1 MFRKLFEEALEKEAQ
16 KRDVFINEFRVSSGN
31 HEELFSSYNIPYDEI
46 ISFSGS
52 SGVGDENLDM
62 PAFTNFFLNDGDAQ
76 AAIFIKDTVFEED
89 DEHNHLWKYI
99 MLIHEIGHVND
110 FRKSKYLNWKKR
122 ECDIVMSESFAEIY
136 SIKYFSRR
144 TDRYH
149 RSCRGQLALRILGF
163 EHYGDDYK
171 SIFQQILK
179 TYPRKKLIQWSRSIH
194 TNV

>member
-16 KRDVFINEFRVSSGN
+16 KRDVFINEFRISSDS

-46 ISFSGS
+46 ISFSAS
-52 SGVGDENLDM
+52 SDVGGENLEM

-76 AAIFIKDTVFEED
+76 AAIFIKDTFFEED
-89 DEHNHLWKYI
+89 DEYNHLWKYI

-122 ECDIVMSESFAEIY
+122 ECNIVMAESFAEIY

-144 TDRYH
+144 DDQYH
-149 RSCRGQLALRILGF
+149 RLCRALLAQRILGF
-163 EHYGDDYK
+163 ENYGNVYK

-179 TYPRKKLIQWSRSIH
+179 TYPRKKLIQWSSS
-194 TNV
+194 T